1 MFLGWG
7 ACTHL
12 AALSFKV
19 YVLCLTVL
27 GERTHL
33 LVYSLFPVGYPISPN
48 PVFRGVSG
56 KGLVNAFLA
65 LGHAKQGGLWP
76 TGSGDNCLG
85 DHLLGVWSVPG
96 QQRPGTGRAHDSLE
110 RLLFR
115 TVKWVL

>member
-1 MFLGWG
+1 M
-7 ACTHL
+7 
-12 AALSFKV
+12 
-19 YVLCLTVL
+19 
-27 GERTHL
+27 